1 LTHRDGG
8 LCETLNFGVLRKSP
22 PFVFCCILKVVMAK
36 DYYEVLGVNKTA
48 SKDELKKAY
57 KRLAKKHHPDVDKS
71 AGANERFK
79 EINEAYQ
86 VLSNSEKKAAYDQF
100 GHPSAGAGQA
110 GRWGPFTY
118 AYTSDGGAPGDFGD
132 FSDPFSIFEQVFG
145 SRGFGR
151 QPRKGRNLRYSIII
165 NFMDAI
171 KGLTQEVAL
180 NGKKLKVKIP
190 AGIRDGAEIKFSG
203 EGEAGPRG
211 LPPGDLYLTI
221 RIQPHPTFTRVGD
234 DIYILKEISFV
245 QAALG
250 DTIEVGT
257 VEESVKLK
265 IPAGTQSG
273 TQFRLRGKGVPH
285 LRGRG
290 KGDQYVRVQVN
301 IPKKLSR
308 KQKKLLEEFQK

>member
-1 LTHRDGG
+1 
-8 LCETLNFGVLRKSP
+8 
-22 PFVFCCILKVVMAK
+22 MAK
-36 DYYEVLGVNKTA
+36 DYYEVLGINKA
-48 SKDELKKAY
+48 SSAAEIKKAY
-57 KRLAKKHHPDVDKS
+57 KQLAKKHHPDVDKS
-71 AGANERFK
+71 AGANEKFK

-86 VLSNSEKKAAYDQF
+86 VLSDSQKKATYDQV
-100 GHPSAGAGQA
+100 GHAGRPSAGAGQT
-110 GRWGPFTY
+110 GQGGWGPFTY
-118 AYTSDGGAPGDFGD
+118 TYTATGGPSASDFGD

-165 NFMDAI
+165 DFMDAVR
-171 KGLTQEVAL
+171 GLTQEVSL
-180 NGKKLKVKIP
+180 NGKNLKVKVP
-190 AGIRDGAEIKFSG
+190 SGIRDGAEIKFRG
-203 EGEAGPRG
+203 EGEEGPRG

-221 RIQPHPTFTRVGD
+221 RIRPHPTFTRIGD

-250 DTIEVGT
+250 DTIEVET
-257 VEESVKLK
+257 VGGKVKLK

-273 TQFRLRGKGVPH
+273 TQFRLRGKGVLP

-290 KGDQYVRVQVN
+290 KGDQYVRVQVK

-308 KQKKLLEEFQK
+308 AQKKLLQELRELE

>member
-1 LTHRDGG
+1 
-8 LCETLNFGVLRKSP
+8 
-22 PFVFCCILKVVMAK
+22 MAK
-36 DYYEVLGVNKTA
+36 DYYEVLGINKGVSA
-48 SKDELKKAY
+48 AEVKKAY

-71 AGANERFK
+71 AGANEKFK

-86 VLSNSEKKAAYDQF
+86 VLSDSKKKAAYDQF
-100 GHPSAGAGQA
+100 GHAAFGQGQGFGGFGGAGAQSA
-110 GRWGPFTY
+110 RWGPFTY
-118 AYTSDGGAPGDFGD
+118 TYTTAGGAPGFGD

-151 QPRKGRNLRYSIII
+151 QPRKGRNLRYSIVI
-165 NFMDAI
+165 NFMEAI
-171 KGLTQEVAL
+171 KGLTQEVSL

-203 EGEAGPRG
+203 EGEKGPRG
-211 LPPGDLYLTI
+211 LPSGDLYLMI
-221 RIQPHPTFTRVGD
+221 RVRPHPTFTRIDD

-250 DTIEVGT
+250 DTVEVAT
-257 VEESVKLK
+257 VEKPVKLK

-290 KGDQYVRVQVN
+290 KGDQYVRVRVN

-308 KQKKLLEEFQK
+308 KQKKLLEEFQELK

>member
-1 LTHRDGG
+1 
-8 LCETLNFGVLRKSP
+8 
-22 PFVFCCILKVVMAK
+22 MAK
-36 DYYEVLGVNKTA
+36 DYYEVLGINKNATA
-48 SKDELKKAY
+48 AEIKKAY
-57 KRLAKKHHPDVDKS
+57 KQLAKKHHPDVDKS
-71 AGANERFK
+71 AGANEKFK

-86 VLSNSEKKAAYDQF
+86 VLSDSKKKTAYDQF
-100 GHPSAGAGQA
+100 GHAAFSQGARPGGTGAQS
-110 GRWGPFTY
+110 GGWGPFTY
-118 AYTSDGGAPGDFGD
+118 TYTTGGGPNASDFGD

-165 NFMDAI
+165 DFMDAI

-190 AGIRDGAEIKFSG
+190 SGIRDGAEIKFDG
-203 EGEAGPRG
+203 EGEKGPQG
-211 LPPGDLYLTI
+211 LPPGDLYLLI
-221 RIQPHPTFTRVGD
+221 RIRPHPIFTRIDD
-234 DIYILKEISFV
+234 DIYILREISFT

-250 DTIEVGT
+250 DTVEIET
-257 VEESVKLK
+257 VDKPVKLK

-290 KGDQYVRVQVN
+290 RGDQYVRVHIKV
-301 IPKKLSR
+301 PKRLSR
-308 KQKKLLEEFQK
+308 AQKKLLQELQDLE

>member
-1 LTHRDGG
+1 
-8 LCETLNFGVLRKSP
+8 
-22 PFVFCCILKVVMAK
+22 MAK
-36 DYYEVLGVNKTA
+36 DYYEVLGIKKGA
-48 SKDELKKAY
+48 SAAEIKKAY
-57 KRLAKKHHPDVDKS
+57 KQLAKKHHPDVDKS
-71 AGANERFK
+71 ANANEKFK

-100 GHPSAGAGQA
+100 GHPPPGAGQA

-118 AYTSDGGAPGDFGD
+118 TYTGGGVGDFGD

-151 QPRKGRNLRYSIII
+151 QPRRGRNLRYSIAID
-165 NFMDAI
+165 FMDAVR
-171 KGLTQEVAL
+171 GLTQEVRL
-180 NGKKLKVKIP
+180 NGKKLKIKIP
-190 AGIRDGAEIKFSG
+190 AGIRDGAEIKFRG

-221 RIQPHPTFTRVGD
+221 RIRPHPTFTRVGD
-234 DIYILKEISFV
+234 DIYILEEISFV

-250 DTIEVGT
+250 NTIEVET
-257 VEESVKLK
+257 VEKPVKLK

-290 KGDQYVRVQVN
+290 KGDQYVRVRVN

-308 KQKKLLEEFQK
+308 EQRRLLKEFQNLVSTEGG

>member
-1 LTHRDGG
+1 
-8 LCETLNFGVLRKSP
+8 
-22 PFVFCCILKVVMAK
+22 MAK
-36 DYYEVLGVNKTA
+36 DYYEVLGINKSA
-48 SKDELKKAY
+48 SAAEIKKAY

-71 AGANERFK
+71 AGANEKFK

-100 GHPSAGAGQA
+100 GHAGAGAQA
-110 GRWGPFTY
+110 QAQGGSWGPFTY
-118 AYTSDGGAPGDFGD
+118 TYTSGGGAQDFSD

-151 QPRKGRNLRYSIII
+151 QQRRGRNLRYSLVVD
-165 NFMDAI
+165 FMDAI
-171 KGLTQEVAL
+171 KGIAQEVSL

-190 AGIRDGAEIKFSG
+190 AGIRDGAEIKFRG
-203 EGEAGPRG
+203 EGEAGPQG

-221 RIQPHPTFTRVGD
+221 RIRPHPTLTRVGD
-234 DIYILKEISFV
+234 DIYILEEISFV

-250 DTIEVGT
+250 GT
-257 VEESVKLK
+257 VEVETPRIRSGQAESDYEFIKLR
-265 IPAGTQSG
+265 IPPGTQSG

-290 KGDQYVRVQVN
+290 RGDQYVRVRVN

-308 KQKKLLEEFQK
+308 EQKRLLKEFQSSEG